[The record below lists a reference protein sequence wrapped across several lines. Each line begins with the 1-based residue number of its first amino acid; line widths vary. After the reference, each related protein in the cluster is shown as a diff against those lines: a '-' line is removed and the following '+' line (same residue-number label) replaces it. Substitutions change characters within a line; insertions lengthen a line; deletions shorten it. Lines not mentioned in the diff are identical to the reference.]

1 MINIDK
7 LQKIWKHGPV
17 HLLPHDVAECQLEP
31 EKKIH
36 GRDIPPAARLAWWR
50 NQQRL
55 PDSIFPWMSLELHEN
70 PPFALQVSLIKSL
83 ASIMQPRMG
92 CSYQRRESMRINLA
106 SSFNHSSQ
114 WQRQRMLRDAKVYH
128 KFNPNFTTTQHPKQ
142 KFPHLW
148 LGGCTSAHQPWLG
161 IHGKRE
167 LSLDPRK
174 KTDQHVVNLDDQKL
188 FYRP

>member
-1 MINIDK
+1 
-7 LQKIWKHGPV
+7 
-17 HLLPHDVAECQLEP
+17 
-31 EKKIH
+31 
-36 GRDIPPAARLAWWR
+36 
-50 NQQRL
+50 
-55 PDSIFPWMSLELHEN
+55 MSLELHEN

-142 KFPHLW
+142 KFPQLW
-148 LGGCTSAHQPWLG
+148 LGGCTSAHQPWRPLPSPGGHGRVPLLRRRGPRRCLG
-161 IHGKRE
+161 AA
-167 LSLDPRK
+167 LVALQSPRRGSRMMGNI
-174 KTDQHVVNLDDQKL
+174 D
-188 FYRP
+188 